1 MTEPLTTLD
10 IDHVD
15 LDGDGVAALGGRPVR
30 VPLTIPGERVEASV
44 RRERGRE
51 LDGRLVRILRPSPSR
66 VAPRCSHFGP
76 CGGCAWQHIAY
87 SEQLRLKR
95 ELLQSLLDRALGPG
109 APRVS
114 DPIPTPILAG
124 SDAPWAFRSKVSF
137 VFGGGPRGGSAVMG
151 HYRRG
156 SRQVVAVRECP
167 VHAASGNEAAFA
179 VRAALERAR
188 LPGCSPDGDDGIAR
202 HVVVRVAVETS
213 ERLVTLVVTENVKPL
228 RTVTDDVRRA
238 LLPHQGPEKPAA
250 EAGRRVGFHLNVH
263 DRPGPYLFGRETRR
277 LFGESEIRERVA
289 GVTYLIGPTAFFQ
302 TNVAAAEVM
311 VRLVMDAIPVDRFR
325 RVFDLYS
332 GVGLFAL
339 PLAVRGQTVTAVEE
353 NRDALTSAAAAM
365 RLNRINDRA
374 CRLVSGRVE
383 SVLERL
389 SSTPCDAV
397 VLDPPRQGC
406 PPRVIESVVS
416 DIRPQTIVYV
426 SCNPEALAFDLAAI
440 PGRLYRIERVQPV
453 DMFPHTAHV
462 ETVAVLRRTSQR
474 S

>member
-10 IDHVD
+10 IDGLDFDGDGLAD
-15 LDGDGVAALGGRPVR
+15 LDGRSVR

-51 LDGRLVRILRPSPSR
+51 LEGRLVRIVRSSPFR
-66 VAPRCSHFGP
+66 VAPRCPHFGP

-87 SEQLRLKR
+87 PEQLRLKR
-95 ELLQSLLDRALGPG
+95 ALVQSLLDHALGPG
-109 APRVS
+109 SPDVAAPL
-114 DPIPTPILAG
+114 PTPVQAG
-124 SDAPWAFRSKVSF
+124 ADAPWAFRSKVSF
-137 VFGGGPRGGSAVMG
+137 VFGAGPRGSSAVMG

-167 VHAASGNEAAFA
+167 VHAAAGNEAAFA
-179 VRAALERAR
+179 VRAALDRAR
-188 LPGCSPDGDDGIAR
+188 LPGCSPDADDGIAR
-202 HVVVRVAVETS
+202 HVVVRVAVETG

-228 RTVTDDVRRA
+228 RGVTDDVRRA
-238 LLPHQGPEKPAA
+238 LLPSPGQEGPIAPAS
-250 EAGRRVGFHLNVH
+250 GRVGFHLNVH

-277 LFGESEIRERVA
+277 LFGENEIRERVA
-289 GVTYLIGPTAFFQ
+289 GVTYVIGPTAFFQ

-311 VRLVMDAIPVDRFR
+311 VRLVMDAIPADRYR

-339 PLAVRGQTVTAVEE
+339 PMAARGQTITAVEE
-353 NRDALTSAAAAM
+353 NREALTSAAAAI
-365 RLNRINDRA
+365 RLNRIDDRA
-374 CRLVSGRVE
+374 CRLMSGRVE
-383 SVLERL
+383 SVLARL
-389 SSTPCDAV
+389 TSTPCDAV

-406 PPRVIESVVS
+406 PPRVLDAVVS
-416 DIRPQTIVYV
+416 GCRPETIVYV
-426 SCNPEALAFDLAAI
+426 SCNPEALATDLAAI

-462 ETVAVLRRTSQR
+462 ETVAVLRRVGR
-474 S
+474 GA